1 MFYTKKKLI
10 ILIIISSIFFILTYN
25 DVRSE
30 NINKISG
37 FAKVV
42 DGDTIKINSKKI
54 RLYGIDAPEK
64 KQKCK
69 KTYLTISFMSF
80 TKDYMCGEVSTQKL
94 IKKINKQKL
103 NCNILDV
110 DRYKRFIGECF
121 KRNIN
126 LNSWMVSNGYA
137 VAYRKYSKKYVSD
150 EINAKNNKLG
160 IWQGKFEMP
169 WDIGVKIN
177 LYNLEELSSIHSQRC
192 LANDLL
198 TNKLTKSLSLL

>member
-42 DGDTIKINSKKI
+42 DGDTIKINSRKI

-110 DRYKRFIGECF
+110 DRYKRLIGECF

-137 VAYRKYSKKYVSD
+137 VAYRKYSKKYVTD

-169 WDIGVKIN
+169 WDYRRKN
-177 LYNLEELSSIHSQRC
+177 
-192 LANDLL
+192 
-198 TNKLTKSLSLL
+198 

>member
-94 IKKINKQKL
+94 IKKINNQKL
-103 NCNILDV
+103 NCNVIDV
-110 DRYKRFIGECF
+110 DRYKRLIGECF

-150 EINAKNNKLG
+150 EINAKKNKLG

-169 WDIGVKIN
+169 WDYRRKN
-177 LYNLEELSSIHSQRC
+177 
-192 LANDLL
+192 
-198 TNKLTKSLSLL
+198 

>member
-10 ILIIISSIFFILTYN
+10 ILIIISSIFFILTYK

-80 TKDYMCGEVSTQKL
+80 TKDYMCGEVSTEKL

-110 DRYKRFIGECF
+110 DRYKRLIGECF

-169 WDIGVKIN
+169 WDYRRKN
-177 LYNLEELSSIHSQRC
+177 
-192 LANDLL
+192 
-198 TNKLTKSLSLL
+198 

>member
-1 MFYTKKKLI
+1 MFYTKKKLV
-10 ILIIISSIFFILTYN
+10 ILIIILSIFFILTYN

-69 KTYLTISFMSF
+69 KTYLTISFISF
-80 TKDYMCGEVSTQKL
+80 TKDYMCGEVSTEKL

-103 NCNILDV
+103 KCNILDV
-110 DRYKRFIGECF
+110 DRYKRLIGECF

-169 WDIGVKIN
+169 WDYRRKN
-177 LYNLEELSSIHSQRC
+177 
-192 LANDLL
+192 
-198 TNKLTKSLSLL
+198 

>member
-10 ILIIISSIFFILTYN
+10 ILIIISIIFFILTYI

-30 NINKISG
+30 NINKITG

-80 TKDYMCGEVSTQKL
+80 TKDYMCGELSTQKL

-110 DRYKRFIGECF
+110 DRYKRLIGECF

-169 WDIGVKIN
+169 WDYRRKN
-177 LYNLEELSSIHSQRC
+177 
-192 LANDLL
+192 
-198 TNKLTKSLSLL
+198 

>member
-110 DRYKRFIGECF
+110 DRYKRLIGECF

-150 EINAKNNKLG
+150 EINAKKNKLG

-169 WDIGVKIN
+169 WDYRRKN
-177 LYNLEELSSIHSQRC
+177 
-192 LANDLL
+192 
-198 TNKLTKSLSLL
+198 

>member
-10 ILIIISSIFFILTYN
+10 ILIIISSIFFILTYS

-110 DRYKRFIGECF
+110 DRYKRLIGECF

-169 WDIGVKIN
+169 WDYRRKN
-177 LYNLEELSSIHSQRC
+177 
-192 LANDLL
+192 
-198 TNKLTKSLSLL
+198 

>member
-80 TKDYMCGEVSTQKL
+80 TKDYMCGELSTQKL

-110 DRYKRFIGECF
+110 DRYKRLIGECF

-169 WDIGVKIN
+169 WDYRRKN
-177 LYNLEELSSIHSQRC
+177 
-192 LANDLL
+192 
-198 TNKLTKSLSLL
+198 

>member
-10 ILIIISSIFFILTYN
+10 ILIIISSIFFILTHN

-42 DGDTIKINSKKI
+42 DGDTIKINSRKI

-94 IKKINKQKL
+94 IKKINNQKL

-110 DRYKRFIGECF
+110 DKYKRLIGECF

-169 WDIGVKIN
+169 WDYRRKN
-177 LYNLEELSSIHSQRC
+177 
-192 LANDLL
+192 
-198 TNKLTKSLSLL
+198 

>member
-37 FAKVV
+37 FAKIV

-69 KTYLTISFMSF
+69 KIYLTISFMSF

-110 DRYKRFIGECF
+110 DRYKRLIGECF

-169 WDIGVKIN
+169 WDYRRKN
-177 LYNLEELSSIHSQRC
+177 
-192 LANDLL
+192 
-198 TNKLTKSLSLL
+198 